1 MQPTT
6 ATTAPRTTSR
16 IVLTDITKRY
26 DDRQVLD
33 RVTCTLRP
41 GERVGVIGDN
51 GSGKSTL
58 LRLLAGVE
66 QPDNGTVDV
75 TAPGG
80 IGHLPQTI
88 DLPDTARVGD
98 AIDLALADL
107 RALER
112 RIARAEASL
121 GRATPEELAAYG
133 ELVTA
138 YEVRGGRDAERRV
151 EIVLARLGGRTAP
164 DRDRP
169 LGTLSGGQRSRL
181 ALAAT
186 LAGAPELLLLDE
198 PTNDLDDE
206 AVAWLEEHL
215 LAHPGTVVAVTHDR
229 AFLDRVTTSILE
241 VDGARH
247 TVQRYGNGYAGFLTA
262 KAADRARLH
271 RRYEQWRAE
280 NARYSALADSNIGL
294 LSAIPRKAPASF
306 SGAGAFRARSRSHG
320 AMSRIRNAREH
331 LHRLAENPVPPPPQP
346 LRFTGRIQGPTD
358 APTGTAPD
366 LHLSPSPAPSADPSP
381 SPSPAP
387 ATSPARSPEAAA
399 AQLTGAQLTGAHP
412 TGVQLAGIH
421 VPGRLTLDV
430 LHLAPGDRLLVTGPN
445 GAGKS
450 TLLQLLA
457 GELVPERGTVRRP
470 DRVGLLRQSTAR
482 PEGAEAARTV
492 LETFAATRGYD
503 DPAEAADELLA
514 FGLFRA
520 RDLAAPVGALSIGG
534 RRRLEL
540 AALIANPVD
549 LLLLDEPTNHLAPA
563 LAEEIEAALAQYTG
577 TLVVVTHDRRM
588 RAAFAHVNR
597 LRLAH
602 QQQLESPSSGA
613 LGIIGG

>member
-1 MQPTT
+1 MQPTP

-16 IVLTDITKRY
+16 IVLTDVTKRY

-88 DLPDTARVGD
+88 DLPDTACVGD

-121 GRATPEELAAYG
+121 GRATPEELTAYG

-186 LAGAPELLLLDE
+186 LAGSPELLLLDE

-247 TVQRYGNGYAGFLTA
+247 TVQRYGNGYAGFLAAKTA
-262 KAADRARLH
+262 ARARLH

-366 LHLSPSPAPSADPSP
+366 
-381 SPSPAP
+381 
-387 ATSPARSPEAAA
+387 PEAAAQVTA
-399 AQLTGAQLTGAHP
+399 AQLTGVQPSGVQPTGIQLT
-412 TGVQLAGIH
+412 GIH
-421 VPGRLTLDV
+421 VPGRLTLDA

-450 TLLQLLA
+450 TLLQVLA

-470 DRVGLLRQSTAR
+470 DRVGLLRQNTAR
-482 PEGAEAARTV
+482 PEGAEAACTV
-492 LETFAATRGYD
+492 LETFAATRGCA
-503 DPAEAADELLA
+503 DPEEAADELLA

-520 RDLAAPVGALSIGG
+520 RDLAMPVGALSIGG

-588 RAAFAHVNR
+588 RAAFARVSR

-602 QQQLESPSSGA
+602 QQQLESPSSGP